1 MELVPT
7 KQLPQLVDCPDMCDL
22 LNLCANHIKDIVDG
36 NEDDDDEHYIY
47 EEVMKTL
54 YGDDVF
60 DKLREYVK

>member
-7 KQLPQLVDCPDMCDL
+7 KQLPQLVDCPDMGDL

-54 YGDDVF
+54 YGEDVF
-60 DKLREYVK
+60 VKLREYVK